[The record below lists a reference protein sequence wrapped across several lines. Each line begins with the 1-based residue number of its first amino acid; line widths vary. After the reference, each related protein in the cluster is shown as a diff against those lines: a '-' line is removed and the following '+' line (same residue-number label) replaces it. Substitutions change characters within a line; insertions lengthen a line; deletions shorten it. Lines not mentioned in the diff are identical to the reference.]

1 MKKYTFTGNHKK
13 NNIHEKYY
21 TSKEFINKNIVN
33 ILKNLK
39 ENKSMS
45 NLHLID
51 TSAGDNRLV
60 KILMENKLI
69 ESYKSFDISFSNSF
83 GEIELKNWIGENYTF
98 KKYDKTCALKKYDKT
113 CALKKYDKTDT
124 VIGFNPPYGY
134 NNKTAKVFINKG
146 WEEQHKYCMWLVSN
160 SVKPYL
166 LERYKELHS
175 SSYTNIAFIDASFDK
190 KTIKQSVMLFI
201 GERRSKILSKTKK
214 EKSIPKYNYLI
225 ERKHYK
231 GISDNV
237 SLIIK
242 KTGNPVLFPLFYKKG
257 NYWTQYYKGEKITET
272 AEIVEKD
279 GKKYMRGISK
289 NKNGGKVFDYAI
301 ESNVY
306 FRISNIENIIDMEKL
321 VEKLVELG
329 NSDDFFKHANK
340 YKPASI
346 TQGWFID
353 YLNMLILF
361 SKV

>member
-1 MKKYTFTGNHKK
+1 MKKYTFTGKHKK

-21 TSKEFINKNIVN
+21 TSREFINKNIIN
-33 ILKNLK
+33 IFKNLQ
-39 ENKSMS
+39 ENN
-45 NLHLID
+45 NLPDMHFID

-60 KILMENKLI
+60 KILMENNLI
-69 ESYKSFDISFSNSF
+69 TSYKSFDISFSNYFSNSF
-83 GEIELKNWIGENYTF
+83 GEIELKNWIGENNT
-98 KKYDKTCALKKYDKT
+98 LKKYDKT
-113 CALKKYDKTDT
+113 NTL
-124 VIGFNPPYGY
+124 VGFNPPYGY
-134 NNKTAKVFINKG
+134 NNKTAKKFIKKA
-146 WEEQHKYCMWLVSN
+146 WEEQYKYCLWLVPN

-175 SSYTNIAFIDASFDK
+175 SNYTNIAFIDASFDK
-190 KTIKQSVMLFI
+190 NKTIKQSVMLFI
-201 GERRSKILSKTKK
+201 GERSKILSKTKK
-214 EKSIPKYNYLI
+214 EKSIPKHNFTI

-231 GISDNV
+231 GISDDV

-242 KTGNPVLFPLFYKKG
+242 KTGNPVLFPLFYKTG
-257 NYWTQYYKGEKITET
+257 DYWTQYYKEEKVTDK
-272 AEIVEKD
+272 AEIIEKD

-321 VEKLVELG
+321 VEKLVALG
-329 NSDDFFKHANK
+329 KSDEFFKHANK

-353 YLNMLILF
+353 YLNNLLDILL
-361 SKV
+361 

>member
-1 MKKYTFTGNHKK
+1 MKKYTFTGKHKK

-21 TSKEFINKNIVN
+21 TSQEFINKNVISVF
-33 ILKNLK
+33 KNLK
-39 ENKSMS
+39 ENMP
-45 NLHLID
+45 NLHFID
-51 TSAGDNRLV
+51 TSAGDNRIV
-60 KILMENKLI
+60 KTLLENKLI

-83 GEIELKNWIGENYTF
+83 GEIELKNWIGENYDT
-98 KKYDKTCALKKYDKT
+98 LKKYD
-113 CALKKYDKTDT
+113 TDT
-124 VIGFNPPYGY
+124 LIGFNPPYGY
-134 NNKTAKVFINKG
+134 NNKTAKAFINKG
-146 WEEQHKYCMWLVSN
+146 WKEQHKYCMWLVSN

-166 LERYKELHS
+166 LERYEELHV
-175 SSYTNIAFIDASFDK
+175 SSYTNLAFIDTSVD

-214 EKSIPKYNYLI
+214 EKSIPKHNYLI

-231 GISDNV
+231 GIADNV

-257 NYWTQYYKGEKITET
+257 KYWTQYYKREKITET
-272 AEIVEKD
+272 AEIIEKD

-306 FRISNIENIIDMEKL
+306 FRISNIENMIDMEKL

-329 NSDDFFKHANK
+329 NSEEFFKHANK

-353 YLNMLILF
+353 YLNILLE
-361 SKV
+361 KV

>member
-21 TSKEFINKNIVN
+21 TSQEFINKNIIN
-33 ILKNLK
+33 IFKNFK
-39 ENKSMS
+39 ENN
-45 NLHLID
+45 NLSGLHFID

-83 GEIELKNWIGENYTF
+83 GEIELKNWIGENYST
-98 KKYDKTCALKKYDKT
+98 LKKYDKHST
-113 CALKKYDKTDT
+113 LKKYDKDNTL
-124 VIGFNPPYGY
+124 IGFNPPYGY
-134 NNKTAKVFINKG
+134 NNKTAKKFIQKA
-146 WEEQHKYCMWLVSN
+146 WEEENKYCIWLVPN

-166 LERYKELHS
+166 LERYKELHA
-175 SSYTNIAFIDASFDK
+175 SSYTNIAFIDTSVVNN

-201 GERRSKILSKTKK
+201 GERRSKILSKIKK
-214 EKSIPKYNYLI
+214 RKSIPKHNFTI

-231 GISDNV
+231 GIADNV

-257 NYWTQYYKGEKITET
+257 NFWTQYYKREKVTDK

-289 NKNGGKVFDYAI
+289 NKNGWKVFDYAI

-306 FRISNIENIIDMEKL
+306 FRISNIENIIDIEKL
-321 VEKLVELG
+321 VEKLVEIG
-329 NSDDFFKHANK
+329 NSDEFFKHSNK

-353 YLNMLILF
+353 YLNNLLDILLE
-361 SKV
+361 KV

>member
-1 MKKYTFTGNHKK
+1 MKKYTFTGKHKK

-21 TSKEFINKNIVN
+21 TSQEFINKNVISVF
-33 ILKNLK
+33 KNLK
-39 ENKSMS
+39 ENMP
-45 NLHLID
+45 NLHFID
-51 TSAGDNRLV
+51 TSAGDNRIV
-60 KILMENKLI
+60 KTLLENKLI

-83 GEIELKNWIGENYTF
+83 GEIELKNWIGENYDT
-98 KKYDKTCALKKYDKT
+98 
-113 CALKKYDKTDT
+113 LKKYDKTDT
-124 VIGFNPPYGY
+124 LIGFNPPYGY
-134 NNKTAKVFINKG
+134 NNKTAKAFINKG
-146 WEEQHKYCMWLVSN
+146 WKEQHKYCMWLVSN

-166 LERYKELHS
+166 LERYEELHV
-175 SSYTNIAFIDASFDK
+175 SSYTNLAFIDTSVD

-214 EKSIPKYNYLI
+214 EKSIPKHNYLI

-231 GISDNV
+231 GIADNV

-257 NYWTQYYKGEKITET
+257 KYWTQYYKREKITET
-272 AEIVEKD
+272 AEIIEKD

-306 FRISNIENIIDMEKL
+306 FRISNIENMIDMEKL

-329 NSDDFFKHANK
+329 NSEEFFKHANK

-353 YLNMLILF
+353 YLNILLE
-361 SKV
+361 KV